1 MKWSEVVRS
10 QKSGETE
17 ACESLEQACS
27 MPAQAEAR
35 YFSVLWEAVLRTGVL
50 AVRADSTHQVPVVKP
65 KMSPG
70 KYPPG
75 REEEERSEIAS

>member
-1 MKWSEVVRS
+1 
-10 QKSGETE
+10 
-17 ACESLEQACS
+17 

-75 REEEERSEIAS
+75 REEEERSEIASWGISRRYLRTSGFWASLSHV